1 MLPTSPKAWNMSE
14 RDDTELIQDILEAA
28 KRITSYTATFL
39 ADTKTQD
46 AVTRNLEI
54 IGEAVKKLSD
64 TLRDA
69 HPTLPW
75 RSMSG
80 LRDRLINDYFGV
92 NFDIVWEIASKEL
105 PQIVPEL
112 EEIAGQK

>member
-1 MLPTSPKAWNMSE
+1 MSD
-14 RDDTELIQDILEAA
+14 RDDPELLQDILEAA
-28 KRITSYTATFL
+28 RRITSYTAGLTYETFL
-39 ADTKTQD
+39 ADIKTQD

-54 IGEAVKKLSD
+54 VGEAVKKLSD
-64 TLRDA
+64 AVRDA
-69 HPTLPW
+69 HPKIPW

-80 LRDRLINDYFGV
+80 LRDRLIHDYFGV

-112 EEIAGQK
+112 EEITGQK